1 MGGRDVW
8 AGDKWSVV
16 LGLGGWVFELH
27 HWPWSDKIR

>member
-27 HWPWSDKIR
+27 H